1 MRFSSKKKDDD
12 DQRKKKIGTK
22 IARKQFH
29 ERTVNERK
37 TDRQKALKK
46 AKNMHLFKDIITCIY
61 YIISKDIQHVLQ
73 V

>member
-1 MRFSSKKKDDD
+1 MMMIKER
-12 DQRKKKIGTK
+12 KKIGTK

-46 AKNMHLFKDIITCIY
+46 
-61 YIISKDIQHVLQ
+61 SKEYALV
-73 V
+73 